1 MPHADADTAA
11 ENLARNLKQL
21 REARG
26 LSQAQAAE
34 LAGVPRPTWG
44 NLETGSANPTL
55 QVLWKVAHALRVTLE
70 EILAAPRRD
79 CRLYEAEELGATMK
93 GDAAVR
99 RLLPEPLPGLE
110 LERLE
115 LPPGGVMVG
124 SPHTAGTREYLTCER
139 GRVVLAAA
147 GESWTL
153 SPGDVLV
160 FPGNQKHSYRNPGK
174 VTAVAYSVV
183 LLAPA

>member
-1 MPHADADTAA
+1 MSNPDAATAA
-11 ENLARNLKQL
+11 ANLARNLKQL

-26 LSQAQAAE
+26 LSQAQAAK

-44 NLETGSANPTL
+44 NLETGAANPTL
-55 QVLWKVAHALRVTLE
+55 QVLWKVAHALRVSLE
-70 EILAAPRRD
+70 EVLAAPRQD
-79 CRLYEAEELGATMK
+79 CRLYRAEELGFQTK

-99 RLLPEPLPGLE
+99 KLLPEPLPGLE
-110 LERLE
+110 IERLE
-115 LPPGGVMVG
+115 IPPGGVMVG

-139 GRVVLAAA
+139 GKVVLAAA
-147 GESWTL
+147 GDSWTL
-153 SPGDVLV
+153 APGDVMV

-174 VTAVAYSVV
+174 SIAVAYSAV

>member
-1 MPHADADTAA
+1 MANSDARTAA
-11 ENLARNLKQL
+11 ENLARNLRQL

-26 LSQAQAAE
+26 LSQAQAAK

-55 QVLWKVAHALRVTLE
+55 QVLWKVAHALRVSLE
-70 EILAAPRRD
+70 EVLAAPRQD
-79 CRLYEAEELGATMK
+79 CRLYRAGELGHVTK

-110 LERLE
+110 IERLE

-139 GRVVLAAA
+139 GQVTLAAA

-153 SPGDVLV
+153 EPGDVLV

-174 VTAVAYSVV
+174 AIAVAYSVV